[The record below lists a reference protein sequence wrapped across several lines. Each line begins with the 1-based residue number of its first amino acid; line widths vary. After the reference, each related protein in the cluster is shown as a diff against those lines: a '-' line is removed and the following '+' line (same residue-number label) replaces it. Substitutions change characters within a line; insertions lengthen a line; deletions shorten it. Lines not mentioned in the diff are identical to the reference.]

1 MQAEAR
7 CPTCGGPLIQKPR
20 SRLVL
25 VALGFL
31 VISAIVFRAFHG
43 LRVVLF
49 TLGLVGLYLMAWAI
63 IGKGRWCRECKRFPI
78 A

>member
-1 MQAEAR
+1 
-7 CPTCGGPLIQKPR
+7 
-20 SRLVL
+20 
-25 VALGFL
+25 
-31 VISAIVFRAFHG
+31 

>member
-1 MQAEAR
+1 MQVVGR

-25 VALGFL
+25 GALVFL
-31 VISAIVFRAFHG
+31 VISAVVFRAFHG
-43 LRVVLF
+43 FRVVLF
-49 TLGLVGLYLMAWAI
+49 TLGSVGLYLTAWAL
-63 IGKGRWCRECKRFPI
+63 IGKGRWCRQCKRFPI